1 MDKVH
6 IVFKGR
12 DHEGAPDVKGVF
24 TTRSAAEQK
33 VTELLA
39 RWHDEDG
46 RPTYKPRGENECQNA
61 DVARIVDAL
70 EKDFLRLRGKPF
82 DETLTLAIVG
92 ALRPAAGDL
101 SEFFRG
107 YSTFVA
113 TNAAKLEHVFAEY
126 ETDYRHL
133 LLGQPES
140 LLIFYLK
147 EHNPSALEEH
157 WPSSVP
163 EKLLDG
169 LGGVWVPADSV

>member
-1 MDKVH
+1 MEIKLSQLRK
-6 IVFKGR
+6 IIRETIEETKFQSTQSSPTKGYSKTM
-12 DHEGAPDVKGVF
+12 A
-24 TTRSAAEQK
+24 TRK
-33 VTELLA
+33 VT
-39 RWHDEDG
+39 
-46 RPTYKPRGENECQNA
+46 TQNA